1 MHTPDS
7 SSAISVPLVPHATRM
22 VRFWMIPMLRTRSRR
37 VLALGLA
44 IALMSGVDLY
54 LTLLYVTSMGMNEM
68 NPLARAMMSYQSPT
82 VLALWKFATVA
93 LCLGILIYIRTKR
106 SAEIGA
112 WVGFLILGWLMSHW
126 VYFIHE
132 THNLNLEVVQEL
144 ASTDPTWVVIEAAP
158 REFRTGRV
166 VID

>member
-1 MHTPDS
+1 
-7 SSAISVPLVPHATRM
+7 M